1 MNAIQIRDLT
11 KKYGNRTAVKSL
23 NLDIKQGEF
32 FAMLGSNGAGKTTT
46 IRMLSC
52 LVVPTSGDALMLGNS
67 ITKSSENVKEIINL
81 SPQETAVAPKLTVKE
96 NLVMIARLY
105 GSSKQQA
112 EQKAERMMAT
122 FDLKERQNDRAKSL
136 SGGWQ
141 RKLSISMALI
151 SNPKILFLDEPGLG
165 LDVRARHDLFKTIEK
180 LKGKVTLILTT
191 HYLDEAETLADRI
204 CIMDKGVIQ
213 ALGTAEEIVKASGSR
228 NLEEAFLMY
237 TEGGKK

>member
-52 LVVPTSGDALMLGNS
+52 LAVPTSGDALMLGNS

-122 FDLKERQNDRAKSL
+122 FD
-136 SGGWQ
+136 
-141 RKLSISMALI
+141 
-151 SNPKILFLDEPGLG
+151 
-165 LDVRARHDLFKTIEK
+165 
-180 LKGKVTLILTT
+180 
-191 HYLDEAETLADRI
+191 
-204 CIMDKGVIQ
+204 
-213 ALGTAEEIVKASGSR
+213 
-228 NLEEAFLMY
+228 
-237 TEGGKK
+237 